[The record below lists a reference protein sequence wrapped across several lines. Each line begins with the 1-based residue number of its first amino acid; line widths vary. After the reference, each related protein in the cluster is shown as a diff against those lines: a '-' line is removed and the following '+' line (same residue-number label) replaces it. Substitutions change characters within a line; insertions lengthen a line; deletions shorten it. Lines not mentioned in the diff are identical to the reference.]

1 MAGRQLR
8 VVGPR
13 MMESAPAWRMI
24 TPAWSTALPTRSN
37 LGMLVPEMHATQGP
51 VSIAMQTCTGFLV
64 TGSLSTF
71 LEASIK
77 SRAQSQISSTGLF
90 PCKKKELSLKMWET
104 RIVHYH
110 TLLAAP
116 EVMRFS
122 YLASTL

>member
-8 VVGPR
+8 VVGPK

-24 TPAWSTALPTRSN
+24 TPAWSTGLPTRSN
-37 LGMLVPEMHATQGP
+37 LGMLVPETQATQGP

-77 SRAQSQISSTGLF
+77 SRAQSQMASTGLS
-90 PCKKKELSLKMWET
+90 PCK
-104 RIVHYH
+104 
-110 TLLAAP
+110 
-116 EVMRFS
+116 
-122 YLASTL
+122 